1 MTVLGR
7 HVRATPYRSADE
19 AWEVIV
25 GLLAPGDE
33 AARDELVSVG
43 GVASSLI
50 ASEAVKNDSIVVYGA
65 GPRVQ
70 VYCLYDE
77 EAVGGER
84 ANEQKLPKSPT
95 DGDWSLSLPCPA
107 EDLLWVTEALAKR
120 STRVTA
126 RKLGEAV
133 DANAGKSEGKVNT
146 AVTVDKE
153 AFFRP

>member
-7 HVRATPYRSADE
+7 HVRATPYRPADE

-25 GLLAPGDE
+25 GLLTPGNE
-33 AARDELVSVG
+33 AARDELLVVR

-50 ASEAVKNDSIVVYGA
+50 ASEAVKDDSIVVYGA
-65 GPRVQ
+65 GPCVR

-77 EAVGGER
+77 EAVGGEK

-95 DGDWSLSLPCPA
+95 EGAWSLSLPCPA
-107 EDLLWVTEALAKR
+107 EDLPWVTEALAKR

-133 DANAGKSEGKVNT
+133 DTNTGKSEGKGNT